1 MTEPFSVASHAGA
14 NRAGDRPRHLA
25 RDLVIRTAA
34 AGGCAAVIA
43 GVVSAVGGRLAMSLL
58 ASLNPE
64 DAGVRSDDDFVIGQ
78 LTFGG
83 TAQLTAATVQL
94 TLVGAALYL
103 LLRPFLVGT
112 GAVRVVTSAIGFG
125 VTFAA
130 LIIHPDGVDFTR
142 LEPLWLGI
150 ALFVAVP
157 VLVVAIFSALAEYW
171 LRDASWFMTAP
182 RSRVTP
188 LLGSWVFAGIG
199 LVLLVPVFVMAFVIA
214 SNNAVSEEGLD
225 DGQEDT
231 EPGLPI
237 GFKRAGQALLVAIAG
252 LGVVSLASDI
262 STILA

>member
-1 MTEPFSVASHAGA
+1 MPVTPA
-14 NRAGDRPRHLA
+14 
-25 RDLVIRTAA
+25 RTALGTA
-34 AGGCAAVIA
+34 RAIWRETSYPQGSGRRLRRRHR

-78 LTFGG
+78 VTFGG

-130 LIIHPDGVDFTR
+130 VIIHPDGVDFTR

-150 ALFVAVP
+150 ALFVAVR
-157 VLVVAIFSALAEYW
+157 S
-171 LRDASWFMTAP
+171 SWSPSSP
-182 RSRVTP
+182 RSPSTGCATRR
-188 LLGSWVFAGIG
+188 GS
-199 LVLLVPVFVMAFVIA
+199 
-214 SNNAVSEEGLD
+214 
-225 DGQEDT
+225 
-231 EPGLPI
+231 
-237 GFKRAGQALLVAIAG
+237 
-252 LGVVSLASDI
+252 
-262 STILA
+262 